1 MSQNRKSVCEV
12 VSVLCYAMPPV
23 PQYQCSPLVRSPIS
37 VLSSVR
43 RMDEHNSSSVAHI
56 MRPALLARV
65 GVAGLAALGALVL
78 ASLIHRKL
86 KVVAPQ
92 PGETVLLA
100 PSAWR
105 RVAPA
110 YISARDATVDL
121 NRFFDGFKDEGP
133 AMIAAVSHHN
143 ARRTNGHAPKA
154 RTVNSPGYHSR
165 AASVVDVHDGTM
177 SLGRGRGIRRR
188 LQRLERKQEQFQQ
201 EELQMA
207 ERMQKLLQKLIAL
220 DTTHTRNRTPGF
232 PGGKPRTR
240 RAMQLNAHVT
250 RDAADNSA
258 ASASHTSSLHA
269 SSHTS
274 SHTFSHT
281 DHARAFTGNT
291 IHDAAIVRNHDASP
305 HESKECIPPKA
316 VVHGKCINSPE
327 HEKPPA
333 HCTKDPHS
341 VACQSWHKEHQAR
354 IAAYHSAIQ
363 HSGYDP
369 YSNIEH
375 GGQDS
380 GHGIGHGRP
389 CP

>member
-1 MSQNRKSVCEV
+1 MVSFSIIIISTAHLFSRK
-12 VSVLCYAMPPV
+12 
-23 PQYQCSPLVRSPIS
+23 
-37 VLSSVR
+37 
-43 RMDEHNSSSVAHI
+43 VAHI

-110 YISARDATVDL
+110 YISARDAAVDL

-143 ARRTNGHAPKA
+143 ARRSNGHAPKA

-165 AASVVDVHDGTM
+165 AARVVVLHDGTM

-207 ERMQKLLQKLIAL
+207 ERMRCKNCY
-220 DTTHTRNRTPGF
+220 RN
-232 PGGKPRTR
+232 
-240 RAMQLNAHVT
+240 
-250 RDAADNSA
+250 
-258 ASASHTSSLHA
+258 
-269 SSHTS
+269 
-274 SHTFSHT
+274 
-281 DHARAFTGNT
+281 
-291 IHDAAIVRNHDASP
+291 
-305 HESKECIPPKA
+305 
-316 VVHGKCINSPE
+316 
-327 HEKPPA
+327 
-333 HCTKDPHS
+333 
-341 VACQSWHKEHQAR
+341 
-354 IAAYHSAIQ
+354 
-363 HSGYDP
+363 
-369 YSNIEH
+369 
-375 GGQDS
+375 
-380 GHGIGHGRP
+380 
-389 CP
+389 